1 MPKSSKKRSPKSTAA
16 RATTAKAPT
25 ISDLEKKN
33 DAGSKQ
39 ARVIEMLQS
48 PTGMTI
54 AAMMTLIYLTYFN
67 AGPACL
73 QYQGPAAARGKRL
86 VHPAATKVTCRRS
99 AARPRDPD
107 GGRPPRYARLH
118 LRNRQ
123 AVGSLDPALHRPRI
137 NPRRLINDD
146 ARQHAFLA
154 GDDAKP
160 VVLDFMKRERGENAP
175 ADLRDLN

>member
-54 AAMMTLIYLTYFN
+54 AAMMKLIYPTYFN
-67 AGPACL
+67 AGLRVYNIRDPLLPVENGWFIPPQPKERAGAL
-73 QYQGPAAARGKRL
+73 
-86 VHPAATKVTCRRS
+86 
-99 AARPRDPD
+99 PRDLVTQTEDVHLDMRGYTYVTDKQWVLWILRYTGPD
-107 GGRPPRYARLH
+107 
-118 LRNRQ
+118 Q
-123 AVGSLDPALHRPRI
+123 PAPT
-137 NPRRLINDD
+137 D
-146 ARQHAFLA
+146 
-154 GDDAKP
+154 K
-160 VVLDFMKRERGENAP
+160 
-175 ADLRDLN
+175 